1 MANKTN
7 STSNIFETMVDAS
20 TKTMESLVENTKK
33 FTNGNTLVNET
44 IDKTADFLKKST
56 ETAKENLSKATSQAE
71 NVKTE
76 FASGGEKMNEYF
88 SNWKNQQVEW
98 TKQMQDMNTNFMKGM
113 MNPGTYQNPLSNWQN
128 MWNNMGTSFDMNNMM
143 NQMNPANMKS
153 QMDVATEQ
161 MKSFWNQFQT
171 ITTPKMEDMMK
182 MFNNDTLSDTYKGM
196 FNMSEGFAKFYE
208 MWMPMMKS
216 LNDKSFNMDTFM
228 QNLDMNTYKDFMD
241 KYFSFMP
248 QPNQDYINNVKEM
261 MNSMSKNGMGQMSDM
276 MNNMKSS
283 MGNMM
288 PNMMGNPYTSMFTNY
303 NNIYNQMSNSV
314 TPFAKLMTPTQE
326 SKNMQAWAEIMNHVN
341 IYNIKN
347 AELQHMIYQTGMKVM
362 ENLAAQMMHKVENGE
377 QVNSMIKLY
386 QDYLNTSDKMY
397 VALFETDEYS
407 KLMAE
412 VSSMKLSIK
421 KSIDKQTEKMFENV
435 PLATR
440 SEMDE
445 VYQII
450 YDLKKLVRT
459 LQSQVEGT
467 FDIPVAPKKTAS
479 SVKKEVVA
487 KPVASKVAPAKKS
500 VVSKKR

>member
-1 MANKTN
+1 
-7 STSNIFETMVDAS
+7 
-20 TKTMESLVENTKK
+20 
-33 FTNGNTLVNET
+33 
-44 IDKTADFLKKST
+44 
-56 ETAKENLSKATSQAE
+56 
-71 NVKTE
+71 
-76 FASGGEKMNEYF
+76 
-88 SNWKNQQVEW
+88 
-98 TKQMQDMNTNFMKGM
+98 
-113 MNPGTYQNPLSNWQN
+113 
-128 MWNNMGTSFDMNNMM
+128 
-143 NQMNPANMKS
+143 
-153 QMDVATEQ
+153 
-161 MKSFWNQFQT
+161 
-171 ITTPKMEDMMK
+171 
-182 MFNNDTLSDTYKGM
+182 
-196 FNMSEGFAKFYE
+196 
-208 MWMPMMKS
+208 
-216 LNDKSFNMDTFM
+216 
-228 QNLDMNTYKDFMD
+228 
-241 KYFSFMP
+241 
-248 QPNQDYINNVKEM
+248 
-261 MNSMSKNGMGQMSDM
+261 
-276 MNNMKSS
+276 
-283 MGNMM
+283 
-288 PNMMGNPYTSMFTNY
+288 
-303 NNIYNQMSNSV
+303 
-314 TPFAKLMTPTQE
+314 
-326 SKNMQAWAEIMNHVN
+326 MQAWAEIMNHVN

-487 KPVASKVAPAKKS
+487 KPVASKVAPTKKS